1 MKYIRIIHKIYREL
15 LKNIIN
21 KIKNLYSYCLSQS
34 VNVFNFINDNV
45 FIISTYHFEVRKVA
59 KKTSVIFRQQKFFLL
74 LNKLISFLELLPLQ
88 P

>member
-1 MKYIRIIHKIYREL
+1 MKYIRIIYKVYREL

-59 KKTSVIFRQQKFFLL
+59 KKNFCHLSTTEVLFIT
-74 LNKLISFLELLPLQ
+74 
-88 P
+88 

>member
-1 MKYIRIIHKIYREL
+1 MKYIRIIYKVYREL

-59 KKTSVIFRQQKFFLL
+59 KKLPSSFDNRSSFYYLTS
-74 LNKLISFLELLPLQ
+74 
-88 P
+88 

>member
-1 MKYIRIIHKIYREL
+1 MKYIRIIYKVYREL

-34 VNVFNFINDNV
+34 VNVFNFINYNV
-45 FIISTYHFEVRKVA
+45 YIISTYHFEVRKVA

-74 LNKLISFLELLPLQ
+74 LNRLISFLE
-88 P
+88 

>member
-1 MKYIRIIHKIYREL
+1 MKYIRIIYKVYREL

-74 LNKLISFLELLPLQ
+74 LNRLISFLE
-88 P
+88 

>member
-1 MKYIRIIHKIYREL
+1 MKYIRIIYKVYREL

-74 LNKLISFLELLPLQ
+74 LNKLISFLE
-88 P
+88 